1 MVRYM
6 NEMRRSMII
15 SMRWKIKELIMIWV
29 SSIIKAPLLHSLATE
44 AELIQVTSMA
54 TKHTNK
60 SFLSWLG
67 CFFPYLSLGI
77 ERWLWI
83 GWVVSFG
90 RFECFVLLVV
100 VGARNKL
107 GSTLLTIVLTSLK
120 ANTQFVCG
128 ICCTLFHMVQVILNH
143 LLTQFGSLK
152 TCKQISNFLFKLRV
166 LFGIMQKLTLKSTSI
181 FTRG

>member
-1 MVRYM
+1 
-6 NEMRRSMII
+6 MI
-15 SMRWKIKELIMIWV
+15 RV
-29 SSIIKAPLLHSLATE
+29 SSIIKAPLLYSLATE

-67 CFFPYLSLGI
+67 GLFPYLSLRV

-90 RFECFVLLVV
+90 GFECFLLFVV

-107 GSTLLTIVLTSLK
+107 VSTLLTLVLTSLK
-120 ANTQFVCG
+120 TNTQFICG
-128 ICCTLFHMVQVILNH
+128 LGCTLFHMVQVILNH
-143 LLTQFGSLK
+143 LLAHHSSLK
-152 TCKQISNFLFKLRV
+152 MRSQIDNLLF
-166 LFGIMQKLTLKSTSI
+166 
-181 FTRG
+181 